1 MKPNIAICD
10 DEQNQIQYIKDIV
23 SAWAETSG
31 HFPAFAEFPSAE
43 AFLFDYAENRNYD
56 ILLLD
61 IEMAKMNGIDLA
73 KKVREGN
80 NRVQI
85 VFITGYPDFMS
96 EGFEVA
102 ALHYLMKPVKKEKLF
117 SVLDRAVENLGHKE
131 ESLVLETENGVL
143 RVNFSEIML
152 AEAKGH
158 DTVLTLTSGNE
169 TAKIGINDL
178 EKKLDTSFV
187 RSHRSY
193 LVGLRHI
200 TRITKTDVILD
211 NGDLIPLSRRM
222 YAEVN
227 QKFIDFYKRHSV
239 T

>member
-1 MKPNIAICD
+1 MKLKIAVCD
-10 DEQNQIQYIKDIV
+10 DEQNQIEYITSIV
-23 SAWAETSG
+23 VSWSAHEG
-31 HFPAFAEFPSAE
+31 HDCEIRTFASAE
-43 AFLFDYAENRNYD
+43 AFLFEYEENKVYD

-61 IEMAKMNGIDLA
+61 IEMSKMNGIDLA

-80 NRVQI
+80 TRVQI

-117 SVLDRAVENLGHKE
+117 SVLDRAVENLGQKE
-131 ESLVLETENGVL
+131 KSLVLETENGTM
-143 RVNFSEIML
+143 RVNFSNIIM
-152 AEAKGH
+152 AEAQGH
-158 DTVLTLTSGNE
+158 DTLLMLTTGKE
-169 TAKIGINDL
+169 TAKIGINEL
-178 EKKLDTSFV
+178 EKQLDDSFV

-193 LVGLRHI
+193 LVGLRHV

-211 NGDLIPLSRRM
+211 NSDLIPLSRRM

-227 QKFIDFYKRHSV
+227 QKFIGFHKGDI
-239 T
+239 

>member
-1 MKPNIAICD
+1 MKLNIAICD
-10 DEQNQIQYIKDIV
+10 DEQNQIEYIKDIV

-31 HFPAFAEFPSAE
+31 HFPHFAEFPSAE
-43 AFLFDYAENRNYD
+43 AFLFDYAENQNYD

-117 SVLDRAVENLGHKE
+117 SVLDRAVENLGKKE

-158 DTVLTLTSGNE
+158 DTVLTLTSGIE

-211 NGDLIPLSRRM
+211 NGALIPLSRRM

-227 QKFIDFYKRHSV
+227 QKFIDFYKGEN
-239 T
+239 

>member
-1 MKPNIAICD
+1 MKLNIAICD

-23 SAWAETSG
+23 SAWAETSE
-31 HFPAFAEFPSAE
+31 HFPHFAEFPSAE

-73 KKVREGN
+73 KKVREEN

-117 SVLDRAVENLGHKE
+117 SVLDRAVIGLAQKE
-131 ESLVLETENGVL
+131 DSLILETDNGIM
-143 RVNFSEIML
+143 RVKFSEIMS

-158 DTVLTLTSGNE
+158 ETLLTLIDKQESV
-169 TAKIGINDL
+169 KIGINDL
-178 EKKLDTSFV
+178 EKQLDDSFV

-200 TRITKTDVILD
+200 TRITKTDVVLD

-227 QKFIDFYKRHSV
+227 QKFIDYYRGKM
-239 T
+239 

>member
-1 MKPNIAICD
+1 MKLNIAICD
-10 DEQNQIQYIKDIV
+10 DEQNQSQYIKDIV

-31 HFPAFAEFPSAE
+31 HMPIFAEFPSAE
-43 AFLFDYAENRNYD
+43 AFLFDYAENQNYD

-96 EGFEVA
+96 ECFEVA

-117 SVLDRAVENLGHKE
+117 SVLDRAVIGLAQKE
-131 ESLVLETENGVL
+131 DSLILETDNGIM
-143 RVNFSEIML
+143 RVKFSEIMS

-158 DTVLTLTSGNE
+158 ETLLTLIDKQESV
-169 TAKIGINDL
+169 KIGINDL
-178 EKKLDTSFV
+178 EKQLDDSFV

-200 TRITKTDVILD
+200 TRITKTDVVLD
-211 NGDLIPLSRRM
+211 NDNLIPLSRRM

-227 QKFIDFYKRHSV
+227 QKFIDFYRGEM
-239 T
+239 

>member
-1 MKPNIAICD
+1 MKLKIAVCD
-10 DEQNQIQYIKDIV
+10 DEQNQIEYITSIV
-23 SAWAETSG
+23 VSWSG
-31 HFPAFAEFPSAE
+31 HEGHDCEIRTFASAE
-43 AFLFDYAENRNYD
+43 AFLFEYEENKVYD

-61 IEMAKMNGIDLA
+61 IEMSKMNGIDLA

-80 NRVQI
+80 TRVQI

-117 SVLDRAVENLGHKE
+117 SVLDRAVENLGQKE
-131 ESLVLETENGVL
+131 KSLVLETENGTM
-143 RVNFSEIML
+143 RVNFSNIIM
-152 AEAKGH
+152 AEAQGH
-158 DTVLTLTSGNE
+158 DTLLMLTTGKE
-169 TAKIGINDL
+169 TAKIGINEL
-178 EKKLDTSFV
+178 EKQLGDSFV

-193 LVGLRHI
+193 LVGLRHV

-222 YAEVN
+222 YMDVN
-227 QKFIDFYKRHSV
+227 TKFIGFYKGEN
-239 T
+239 

>member
-1 MKPNIAICD
+1 MKLNIAICD
-10 DEQNQIQYIKDIV
+10 DEQNQIEYIKDIV

-31 HFPAFAEFPSAE
+31 HMPIFAEFSSAE
-43 AFLFDYAENRNYD
+43 AFLFDYAENQNYD

-61 IEMAKMNGIDLA
+61 IEMANMNGIDLA

-117 SVLDRAVENLGHKE
+117 SVLDRAVIGLAQKE
-131 ESLVLETENGVL
+131 DSLILETDNGIM
-143 RVNFSEIML
+143 RVKFSEIMS

-158 DTVLTLTSGNE
+158 ETLLTLIDKQESV
-169 TAKIGINDL
+169 KIGINDL
-178 EKKLDTSFV
+178 EKQLDDSFV

-211 NGDLIPLSRRM
+211 DGTLIPLSRRM

-227 QKFIDFYKRHSV
+227 QKFIDFYRGKM
-239 T
+239 

>member
-10 DEQNQIQYIKDIV
+10 DEQNQIQYIKGIV

-117 SVLDRAVENLGHKE
+117 SVLDRAVDNIAKSPRFLLLPMGKE
-131 ESLVLETENGVL
+131 TL
-143 RVNFSEIML
+143 RVYAEDIRYAESDGHYILLHTGKETHRLRMTIPEI
-152 AEAKGH
+152 
-158 DTVLTLTSGNE
+158 
-169 TAKIGINDL
+169 
-178 EKKLDTSFV
+178 EKELGEGFFRTGRSFV
-187 RSHRSY
+187 
-193 LVGLRHI
+193 VGLKYVV
-200 TRITKTDVILD
+200 RITKTTVYLEDGTEVPLGKGLYD
-211 NGDLIPLSRRM
+211 DMNKALIRYLRG
-222 YAEVN
+222 
-227 QKFIDFYKRHSV
+227 I
-239 T
+239 

>member
-1 MKPNIAICD
+1 MKLNIAVCD
-10 DEQNQIQYIKDIV
+10 DEQSQIEYTKTAV
-23 SAWAETSG
+23 STWAAACG
-31 HFPAFAEFPSAE
+31 HLPVFSEFPSAE
-43 AFLFDYAENRNYD
+43 AFLFNYAENQNYD

-61 IEMAKMNGIDLA
+61 IEMNEMNGIDLA

-102 ALHYLMKPVKKEKLF
+102 ALHYLMKPVKREKLF
-117 SVLDRAVENLGHKE
+117 AVLDRAVENLGHKE
-131 ESLVLETENGVL
+131 ESLILETESGIL
-143 RVNFSEIML
+143 RINFSQIMA

-158 DTVLTLTSGNE
+158 DTLLTLTDRKE

-178 EKKLDTSFV
+178 EKRLDESFV
-187 RSHRSY
+187 RCHRSY

-211 NGDLIPLSRRM
+211 NGDVIPLSRRM
-222 YAEVN
+222 YTEVN
-227 QKFIDFYKRHSV
+227 QKFIGFYKGEN
-239 T
+239 

>member
-1 MKPNIAICD
+1 MKLNIAICY
-10 DEQNQIQYIKDIV
+10 DEQNQIKYVKDIV
-23 SAWAETSG
+23 SEWSERKEHLS
-31 HFPAFAEFPSAE
+31 AFSEFPSSE

-117 SVLDRAVENLGHKE
+117 AVLDRAIENLGHKE
-131 ESLVLETENGVL
+131 ESLVLETENGLL
-143 RVNFSEIML
+143 RINFSEIML

-178 EKKLDTSFV
+178 EKKLDASFV

-211 NGDLIPLSRRM
+211 NGALIPLSRRM
-222 YAEVN
+222 YAVVN
-227 QKFIDFYKRHSV
+227 QKFIDYYRGKM
-239 T
+239 

>member
-1 MKPNIAICD
+1 MKLNIAICD

-31 HFPAFAEFPSAE
+31 HFPHFAEFPSAE
-43 AFLFDYAENRNYD
+43 AFLFDYAENQNYD

-73 KKVREGN
+73 KKVREEN

-117 SVLDRAVENLGHKE
+117 SVLDRAVEN
-131 ESLVLETENGVL
+131 
-143 RVNFSEIML
+143 I
-152 AEAKGH
+152 AK
-158 DTVLTLTSGNE
+158 SPRFFFCRW
-169 TAKIGINDL
+169 
-178 EKKLDTSFV
+178 EKKRFV
-187 RSHRSY
+187 FM
-193 LVGLRHI
+193 LRI
-200 TRITKTDVILD
+200 FVMQNRTGIIFCF
-211 NGDLIPLSRRM
+211 M
-222 YAEVN
+222 
-227 QKFIDFYKRHSV
+227 
-239 T
+239 

>member
-1 MKPNIAICD
+1 MKLNIAICD

-31 HFPAFAEFPSAE
+31 YLPHFAEFPSAE
-43 AFLFDYAENRNYD
+43 AFLFDYAENQNYD

-73 KKVREGN
+73 KKVREEN

-85 VFITGYPDFMS
+85 LFITGYPDFMS

-117 SVLDRAVENLGHKE
+117 SVLDRAVENLGKKE

-158 DTVLTLTSGNE
+158 DTVLTLTSRIE

-211 NGDLIPLSRRM
+211 NGALIPLSRRM
-222 YAEVN
+222 YAVVN
-227 QKFIDFYKRHSV
+227 QKFIDYYRGKM
-239 T
+239 

>member
-1 MKPNIAICD
+1 MKLNIAICD

-31 HFPAFAEFPSAE
+31 QFPAFAEFPSAE
-43 AFLFDYAENRNYD
+43 AFLFDYAENQNYD

-73 KKVREGN
+73 KKVREEN

-117 SVLDRAVENLGHKE
+117 SVLDRAVENLGKKE

-158 DTVLTLTSGNE
+158 DTVLTLTSRIE

-211 NGDLIPLSRRM
+211 NGALIPLSRRM

-227 QKFIDFYKRHSV
+227 QKFIDFYKGEN
-239 T
+239 

>member
-1 MKPNIAICD
+1 MKLNIAICD

-23 SAWAETSG
+23 SAWAETSK
-31 HFPAFAEFPSAE
+31 HFPHFAEFPSAE
-43 AFLFDYAENRNYD
+43 AFLFDYAENQNYD

-117 SVLDRAVENLGHKE
+117 SVLDRAVENLGKKE

-158 DTVLTLTSGNE
+158 DTVLTLTSGTE

-211 NGDLIPLSRRM
+211 NATSIPLSRRM
-222 YAEVN
+222 YAKVN
-227 QKFIDFYKRHSV
+227 QKFIDYYRGKM
-239 T
+239 

>member
-1 MKPNIAICD
+1 MKLNIAICD
-10 DEQNQIQYIKDIV
+10 DEKNQIEYIKNIV
-23 SAWAETSG
+23 TAWASDRMCLTV
-31 HFPAFAEFPSAE
+31 FAEFPSSE
-43 AFLFDYAENRNYD
+43 AFLFDYAENQNYD

-85 VFITGYPDFMS
+85 VFITGYSDFMS

-117 SVLDRAVENLGHKE
+117 SVLDREVENLGHKE
-131 ESLVLETENGVL
+131 ESLVLETENGVV
-143 RVNFSEIML
+143 RVKFSEIMT

-158 DTVLTLTSGNE
+158 DTVITLTSGNE

-211 NGDLIPLSRRM
+211 NGALIPLSRRM

-227 QKFIDFYKRHSV
+227 QKFIDFYRGKM
-239 T
+239 

>member
-1 MKPNIAICD
+1 MKLKIAICD
-10 DEQNQIQYIKDIV
+10 DEQNQIEYLTSIV
-23 SAWAETSG
+23 ASWSVHEG
-31 HFPAFAEFPSAE
+31 HNCEICTFPSAE
-43 AFLFDYAENRNYD
+43 AFLFEYEENKVYD

-73 KKVREGN
+73 KKVREEN
-80 NRVQI
+80 SRVQI

-96 EGFEVA
+96 EGFEVV
-102 ALHYLMKPVKKEKLF
+102 ALHYLMKPVKREKLF

-131 ESLVLETENGVL
+131 ESLVLETENGIL
-143 RVNFSEIML
+143 RVNFSKIML

-158 DTVLTLTSGNE
+158 DTILTLTSGNE

-200 TRITKTDVILD
+200 SRITKTDVIMD
-211 NGDLIPLSRRM
+211 NGEMIPLSRRM
-222 YAEVN
+222 YAQVN
-227 QKFIDFYKRHSV
+227 QKFIDFYKGEN
-239 T
+239 

>member
-1 MKPNIAICD
+1 MKLNIAICD

-31 HFPAFAEFPSAE
+31 HMPIFAEFPSAE
-43 AFLFDYAENRNYD
+43 AFLFDYAENQNYD

-85 VFITGYPDFMS
+85 IFITGYPDFMS

-117 SVLDRAVENLGHKE
+117 SVLDRAVENLGKKE

-152 AEAKGH
+152 AEAKRH
-158 DTVLTLTSGNE
+158 DTVLTLTSGIE

-211 NGDLIPLSRRM
+211 NGALIPLSRRM

-227 QKFIDFYKRHSV
+227 QKFIDFYKRHSL

>member
-1 MKPNIAICD
+1 MKLNIAICD

-23 SAWAETSG
+23 SAWAETNG
-31 HFPAFAEFPSAE
+31 HFPHFAEFPSAE
-43 AFLFDYAENRNYD
+43 AFLFDYAENQNYD

-61 IEMAKMNGIDLA
+61 IEMEKMNGVELA
-73 KKVREGN
+73 KKVREEN

-117 SVLDRAVENLGHKE
+117 SVLDRAVIGLAQKE
-131 ESLVLETENGVL
+131 DSLILETDNGIM
-143 RVNFSEIML
+143 RVKFSEIMS

-158 DTVLTLTSGNE
+158 ETLLTLTDKQESV
-169 TAKIGINDL
+169 KIGINDL
-178 EKKLDTSFV
+178 EKQLDDSFI

-211 NGDLIPLSRRM
+211 NGALIPLSRRM
-222 YAEVN
+222 YAVVN
-227 QKFIDFYKRHSV
+227 QKFIDYYRGKM
-239 T
+239 

>member
-1 MKPNIAICD
+1 M
-10 DEQNQIQYIKDIV
+10 
-23 SAWAETSG
+23 
-31 HFPAFAEFPSAE
+31 
-43 AFLFDYAENRNYD
+43 
-56 ILLLD
+56 
-61 IEMAKMNGIDLA
+61 
-73 KKVREGN
+73 
-80 NRVQI
+80 
-85 VFITGYPDFMS
+85 
-96 EGFEVA
+96 A

-131 ESLVLETENGVL
+131 EFIVLETENGVL

-158 DTVLTLTSGNE
+158 DTVLTLTSGIE

-211 NGDLIPLSRRM
+211 NGALIPLSRRM

-227 QKFIDFYKRHSV
+227 QKFIDFYRGKI
-239 T
+239 

>member
-1 MKPNIAICD
+1 MKLNIAICD

-43 AFLFDYAENRNYD
+43 AFLFDYDENQNND

-117 SVLDRAVENLGHKE
+117 SVLDRAVENIAKSPRFLLLPMGKE
-131 ESLVLETENGVL
+131 TL
-143 RVNFSEIML
+143 RVYAEDIRYAESDGHYILLHVGKETHRLRMTIPEI
-152 AEAKGH
+152 
-158 DTVLTLTSGNE
+158 
-169 TAKIGINDL
+169 
-178 EKKLDTSFV
+178 EKELGEGFFRTGRSFV
-187 RSHRSY
+187 
-193 LVGLRHI
+193 VGLKYVV
-200 TRITKTDVILD
+200 RITKTTVYLEDGTEFPLGKGLYD
-211 NGDLIPLSRRM
+211 DMNKALIRYLRG
-222 YAEVN
+222 
-227 QKFIDFYKRHSV
+227 I
-239 T
+239 

>member
-1 MKPNIAICD
+1 MKLNITICD

-31 HFPAFAEFPSAE
+31 QFPAFAEFPSAE
-43 AFLFDYAENRNYD
+43 AFLFDYAENQNYD

-61 IEMAKMNGIDLA
+61 IEMEKMNGVELA
-73 KKVREGN
+73 KKVREEN

-143 RVNFSEIML
+143 RVNFSDIML

-158 DTVLTLTSGNE
+158 DTVLTLTSRIE
-169 TAKIGINDL
+169 TAKIGIND
-178 EKKLDTSFV
+178 
-187 RSHRSY
+187 
-193 LVGLRHI
+193 
-200 TRITKTDVILD
+200 
-211 NGDLIPLSRRM
+211 
-222 YAEVN
+222 
-227 QKFIDFYKRHSV
+227 
-239 T
+239 

>member
-1 MKPNIAICD
+1 MKLNIAICD
-10 DEQNQIQYIKDIV
+10 DEQNQIEYIKGIV
-23 SAWAETSG
+23 SEWAKSEG
-31 HFPAFAEFPSAE
+31 HISVFSEFPSAE

-102 ALHYLMKPVKKEKLF
+102 ALHYLMKPVKREKLF

-158 DTVLTLTSGNE
+158 DTVLTLTNGKE

-178 EKKLDTSFV
+178 EKKLDASFV

-227 QKFIDFYKRHSV
+227 QKFIGFYKRHSV

>member
-1 MKPNIAICD
+1 MKLNIAICD
-10 DEQNQIQYIKDIV
+10 DEQNQIKYVKDIV
-23 SAWAETSG
+23 SEWSERKEHLS
-31 HFPAFAEFPSAE
+31 AFSEFPSSE

-117 SVLDRAVENLGHKE
+117 AVLDRAIENLGHKE
-131 ESLVLETENGVL
+131 ESLVLETENGL
-143 RVNFSEIML
+143 SHKFF
-152 AEAKGH
+152 
-158 DTVLTLTSGNE
+158 GNHV
-169 TAKIGINDL
+169 G
-178 EKKLDTSFV
+178 
-187 RSHRSY
+187 RSQR
-193 LVGLRHI
+193 
-200 TRITKTDVILD
+200 TRYGFD
-211 NGDLIPLSRRM
+211 
-222 YAEVN
+222 AH
-227 QKFIDFYKRHSV
+227 KRK
-239 T
+239 

>member
-1 MKPNIAICD
+1 MKLNIAICD
-10 DEQNQIQYIKDIV
+10 DEQNQIQYIKDIA

-31 HFPAFAEFPSAE
+31 HFPHFAEFPSAE
-43 AFLFDYAENRNYD
+43 AFLFDYAENQNYD

-117 SVLDRAVENLGHKE
+117 SVLDRAVENLGKKE

-152 AEAKGH
+152 AEAQGH
-158 DTVLTLTSGNE
+158 DTVLTLTSGTE

-211 NGDLIPLSRRM
+211 NGALIPLSRRM

-227 QKFIDFYKRHSV
+227 QKFIDYYKRHSV

>member
-1 MKPNIAICD
+1 MKLNIAICD
-10 DEQNQIQYIKDIV
+10 DEQNQIEYIKDIV

-31 HFPAFAEFPSAE
+31 HMPIFAEFPSAE
-43 AFLFDYAENRNYD
+43 AFLFDYAENQNYD

-85 VFITGYPDFMS
+85 IFITGYPDFMS

-152 AEAKGH
+152 AARWPG
-158 DTVLTLTSGNE
+158 S
-169 TAKIGINDL
+169 
-178 EKKLDTSFV
+178 S
-187 RSHRSY
+187 
-193 LVGLRHI
+193 
-200 TRITKTDVILD
+200 
-211 NGDLIPLSRRM
+211 LSMQM
-222 YAEVN
+222 YTC
-227 QKFIDFYKRHSV
+227 FR
-239 T
+239 

>member
-1 MKPNIAICD
+1 MKLNIAICD
-10 DEQNQIQYIKDIV
+10 DEQNQIQYIKDIA
-23 SAWAETSG
+23 SAWAETSEQ
-31 HFPAFAEFPSAE
+31 FPAFAEFPSAE
-43 AFLFDYAENRNYD
+43 AFLFDYAENQNYD

-117 SVLDRAVENLGHKE
+117 SVLDRAVENLGKKE

-158 DTVLTLTSGNE
+158 DTVLTLTSGTE

-211 NGDLIPLSRRM
+211 NATSIPLSRRM
-222 YAEVN
+222 YAKVN
-227 QKFIDFYKRHSV
+227 QKFIDYYRGKM
-239 T
+239 

>member
-1 MKPNIAICD
+1 MKLNIAICD

-23 SAWAETSG
+23 SAWAETSE
-31 HFPAFAEFPSAE
+31 HFPHFAEFPSAE

-73 KKVREGN
+73 KKVREEN

-117 SVLDRAVENLGHKE
+117 SVLDRAVIGLAQKE
-131 ESLVLETENGVL
+131 DSLILETDNGIM
-143 RVNFSEIML
+143 RVKFSEIMS

-158 DTVLTLTSGNE
+158 ETLLTLIDKQESV
-169 TAKIGINDL
+169 KIGINDL
-178 EKKLDTSFV
+178 EKQLDDSFV

-211 NGDLIPLSRRM
+211 NGALIPLSRRM

-227 QKFIDFYKRHSV
+227 QKFIDYYRGKM
-239 T
+239 

>member
-10 DEQNQIQYIKDIV
+10 DEQNQIQYIKGIV

-117 SVLDRAVENLGHKE
+117 SVLDRAVDNIAKSPRFLLLPMGKE
-131 ESLVLETENGVL
+131 TL
-143 RVNFSEIML
+143 RVYAEDIRYAESDGHYILLHTGKETHRLRMTIPEI
-152 AEAKGH
+152 
-158 DTVLTLTSGNE
+158 
-169 TAKIGINDL
+169 
-178 EKKLDTSFV
+178 EKELGEGFFRTGRSFV
-187 RSHRSY
+187 
-193 LVGLRHI
+193 VGLKYVV
-200 TRITKTDVILD
+200 RITKTTVYLEDGTEFPLGKGLYD
-211 NGDLIPLSRRM
+211 DMNKALIRYLRG
-222 YAEVN
+222 
-227 QKFIDFYKRHSV
+227 I
-239 T
+239 

>member
-1 MKPNIAICD
+1 MTLNIAICD
-10 DEQNQIQYIKDIV
+10 DEQNQIKYVKDIV
-23 SAWAETSG
+23 SEWAEVKKHISV
-31 HFPAFAEFPSAE
+31 FSEFPSAE
-43 AFLFDYAENRNYD
+43 AFLFDYAENQNYD

-102 ALHYLMKPVKKEKLF
+102 ALHYLMKPVKREKLL

-152 AEAKGH
+152 AEAKGF
-158 DTVLTLTSGNE
+158 SARIKG
-169 TAKIGINDL
+169 AY
-178 EKKLDTSFV
+178 KL
-187 RSHRSY
+187 
-193 LVGLRHI
+193 
-200 TRITKTDVILD
+200 
-211 NGDLIPLSRRM
+211 
-222 YAEVN
+222 
-227 QKFIDFYKRHSV
+227 
-239 T
+239 